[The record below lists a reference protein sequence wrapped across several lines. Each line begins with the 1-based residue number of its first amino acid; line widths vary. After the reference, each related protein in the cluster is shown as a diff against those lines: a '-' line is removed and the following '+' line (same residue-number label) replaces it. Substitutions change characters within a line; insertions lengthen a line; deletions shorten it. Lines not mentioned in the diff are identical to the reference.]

1 MLNHTIISKIKVEPV
16 GILINC
22 YKIITKIQK
31 GIIKI
36 VGSKKKTIRKTQKI
50 SQSDLCLKLDLLG
63 VTMYATDI
71 YEIENNKR
79 LVKDFEVKAI
89 SLALNVSIDALYD
102 NTDNFF

>member
-1 MLNHTIISKIKVEPV
+1 
-16 GILINC
+16 
-22 YKIITKIQK
+22 
-31 GIIKI
+31 
-36 VGSKKKTIRKTQKI
+36 
-50 SQSDLCLKLDLLG
+50 LCLKLDLLG

>member
-1 MLNHTIISKIKVEPV
+1 
-16 GILINC
+16 
-22 YKIITKIQK
+22 
-31 GIIKI
+31 
-36 VGSKKKTIRKTQKI
+36 
-50 SQSDLCLKLDLLG
+50 
-63 VTMYATDI
+63 MYATDI